1 MGLWM
6 WTQKKVV
13 ATSKWN
19 LFPFTVSIATQHIV
33 TVSTSSRLKFF
44 PGFKNFCLLKGV
56 WYKLSTNLTNKMAYE
71 VFWLVCGNWWGSFH
85 LHDLLSCK
93 RKNRSCNL
101 FAGHAEARFGPT
113 RYLRGT
119 KRPGL
124 YNAPTPVVKR
134 PRNPFLF
141 GKNWACWHF
150 FQNQGQNDFP

>member
-113 RYLRGT
+113 RIFMDGCLQMRLNHS
-119 KRPGL
+119 RMS
-124 YNAPTPVVKR
+124 
-134 PRNPFLF
+134 FLETAKS
-141 GKNWACWHF
+141 GDDLEYIYYGEKY
-150 FQNQGQNDFP
+150 

>member
-19 LFPFTVSIATQHIV
+19 LFPFTVSIATQQIV
-33 TVSTSSRLKFF
+33 TVSTSRRLKFF
-44 PGFKNFCLLKGV
+44 PGCKNFCLLKGV

-113 RYLRGT
+113 RIVIFTSLWILVYWNLFLASESKFKVLPKKT
-119 KRPGL
+119 FSATRP
-124 YNAPTPVVKR
+124 
-134 PRNPFLF
+134 
-141 GKNWACWHF
+141 
-150 FQNQGQNDFP
+150 